1 MYTFDGSLVDT
12 SGFGHDC
19 SAYGSF
25 SYAEDRFGNA
35 ASALSLSGA
44 QDCGSIG
51 GSNCAGLDCGSTLND
66 AIAGYS
72 EFSICAWAYV
82 ESFNDGAIFQAG
94 TAADCEIFSV
104 RTQSSGGWKL
114 QGWGGCDVS
123 LASYGT
129 STGVWQHH
137 CAVYDGSTLTNYI
150 DASAVASNS
159 LTFSI
164 ATGEQ
169 FYIGFYSAED
179 GNGFNGRIDD
189 VGSSPAFCFVHH
201 YYHHYHH
208 YPPLQSPPPTPA
220 TRSSPTPPS
229 RSAAASAAAAA
240 AAAAAATG
248 SAASVTASASASA
261 SASAA

>member
-1 MYTFDGSLVDT
+1 MLLGPVLIGSLLTWSAESTLSAYYDFDSSSPLTDT
-12 SGFGHDC
+12 SGNGNDC
-19 SAYGSF
+19 SASGSV

-66 AIAGYS
+66 AIAGNFD
-72 EFSICAWAYV
+72 FSICAWAYV

-189 VGSSPAFCFVHH
+189 VWYLV
-201 YYHHYHH
+201 
-208 YPPLQSPPPTPA
+208 PPLLFFPPPPRTHPI
-220 TRSSPTPPS
+220 R
-229 RSAAASAAAAA
+229 AAF
-240 AAAAAATG
+240 
-248 SAASVTASASASA
+248 
-261 SASAA
+261 

>member
-1 MYTFDGSLVDT
+1 MYDDATAQLLARYTFDGDVTDS
-12 SGFGHDC
+12 SGNGNDC
-19 SAYGSF
+19 SAYGSV

-123 LASYGT
+123 LSSYGT
-129 STGVWQHH
+129 STNVWQHH
-137 CAVYDGSTLTNYI
+137 CSVLDSGMLTNYI
-150 DASAVASNS
+150 DATAVGTNPM
-159 LTFSI
+159 TFSI

-189 VGSSPAFCFVHH
+189 VGDTVTAC
-201 YYHHYHH
+201 
-208 YPPLQSPPPTPA
+208 LRLLA
-220 TRSSPTPPS
+220 A
-229 RSAAASAAAAA
+229 RSAVQFWPLAS
-240 AAAAAATG
+240 
-248 SAASVTASASASA
+248 SSRVTQAPPC
-261 SASAA
+261 